1 MFTSWLKKRWTI
13 NLCLLMGSAL
23 ITIFLIEIV
32 LRFTPY
38 KNVLIQAAH
47 PRYYYVADNTTG
59 YDIIENFPES
69 IFKFKNYSHKL
80 WSNNLGC
87 FDKEYKEDG
96 RKYILLLGDS
106 FTWGYTSFEDKW
118 GRILEIILDRR
129 VLKCGVSGYGTKQ
142 EFIKAE
148 RIIKKTT
155 KKPALLVVGYF
166 VGNDI
171 LDDYLFPRRTVVD
184 GYLFRLNIIKDINTG
199 EIEHRSEDKIR
210 IAFSNFSEYGTEYVP
225 PYPLIQKMKD
235 FFHHNSILYSSLPSF
250 KKRVKRVSL
259 KVPLLK
265 NSIKKGENIAFLMG
279 SEYSWAAKVWDN
291 HFSNLKEFKK
301 FADSIGAKMLIVV
314 IPIKELVYPFLKDT
328 LSLDDLSRHQV
339 KVVNFLLKEGIDYI
353 DLTSLFRKYANQTP
367 RNFLD
372 AEHDFYWPFSGHWN
386 IKGNHLA
393 GLLVAQNI
401 LEKNLIEVEGKEE
414 KLKEIKNKL
423 YKFEKK

>member
-1 MFTSWLKKRWTI
+1 MFTSWLKRWTI
-13 NLCLLMGSAL
+13 NLCLLMGSVL

-38 KNVLIQAAH
+38 KNVLIQDGY
-47 PRYYYVADNTTG
+47 PRYYYIRNNSTG
-59 YDIIENFPES
+59 YDIMENFPES
-69 IFKFKNYSHKL
+69 IFRFRDYSHKV

-87 FDKEYKEDG
+87 FDKEYKEVG

-106 FTWGYTSFEDKW
+106 FTWGYTPFEDKW
-118 GRILEIILDRR
+118 GTILENVLDRR
-129 VLKCGVSGYGTKQ
+129 VLKCGVVGYGTKE

-155 KKPALLVVGYF
+155 KKPVLLVVGYL
-166 VGNDI
+166 VGNDA
-171 LDDYLFPRRTVVD
+171 LNDYLFPMRVVVD
-184 GYLFRLNIIKDINTG
+184 GYLFNLNIIKDINTG

-210 IAFSNFSEYGTEYVP
+210 IAFQNFLEYGTEHVP
-225 PYPLIQKMKD
+225 QYPLIQKMKN
-235 FFHHNSILYSSLPSF
+235 FFRHNSILYSSLSSF
-250 KKRVKRVSL
+250 KKGVIL
-259 KVPLLK
+259 KVPLFK
-265 NSIKKGENIAFLMG
+265 NSVKKEKENVAFLG
-279 SEYSWAAKVWDN
+279 ASEYSWAAKAWDN
-291 HFSNLKEFKK
+291 HFSNLKELKK
-301 FADSIGAKMLIVV
+301 IADSIGAKILIVV
-314 IPIKELVYPFLKDT
+314 IPRKESVYPFLKDD
-328 LSLDDLSRHQV
+328 LSLDDLSMPQV
-339 KVVNFLLKEGIDYI
+339 KVINFLLKERIDYI

-372 AEHDFYWPFSGHWN
+372 PEHDFYWRFDGHWN

-414 KLKEIKNKL
+414 KLKEIRNKL

>member
-1 MFTSWLKKRWTI
+1 
-13 NLCLLMGSAL
+13 
-23 ITIFLIEIV
+23 IF
-32 LRFTPY
+32 RF
-38 KNVLIQAAH
+38 
-47 PRYYYVADNTTG
+47 RD
-59 YDIIENFPES
+59 
-69 IFKFKNYSHKL
+69 YSHKV

-87 FDKEYKEDG
+87 FDKEYKEVG

-106 FTWGYTSFEDKW
+106 FAWGYTPFEDKW
-118 GRILEIILDRR
+118 GTILENVLDRR
-129 VLKCGVSGYGTKQ
+129 VLKCGVAGYGTKQ

-155 KKPALLVVGYF
+155 KKPALLLVGYV

-171 LDDYLFPRRTVVD
+171 LDDYLFPRRIAFD
-184 GYLFRLNIIKDINTG
+184 GYLFELNIIKDINTG

-210 IAFSNFSEYGTEYVP
+210 IAFPHFLEYGTKYVP
-225 PYPLIQKMKD
+225 QYPLIQKMKN
-235 FFHHNSILYSSLPSF
+235 FFRHNSILYSSLSSF
-250 KKRVKRVSL
+250 K
-259 KVPLLK
+259 
-265 NSIKKGENIAFLMG
+265 NSVKKGKENIVFLGG
-279 SEYSWAAKVWDN
+279 SEYSWAAKAWDN

-301 FADSIGAKMLIVV
+301 MADSIGAKILIVI
-314 IPIKELVYPFLKDT
+314 IPTKPLKGD
-328 LSLDDLSRHQV
+328 LSLDDLSRPQV
-339 KVVNFLLKEGIDYI
+339 KVVNFLLKERIDYI
-353 DLTSLFRKYANQTP
+353 DLTSLFRKYADQTP

-372 AEHDFYWPFSGHWN
+372 TKHDFYWRDGHWN